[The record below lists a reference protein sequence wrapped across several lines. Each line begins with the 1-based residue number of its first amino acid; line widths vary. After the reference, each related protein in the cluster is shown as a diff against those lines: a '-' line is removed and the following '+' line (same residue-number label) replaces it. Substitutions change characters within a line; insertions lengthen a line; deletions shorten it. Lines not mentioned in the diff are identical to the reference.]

1 MILSAQNGLKVDL
14 GSVSLIHIFFFFG
27 GGGGEAEIH
36 VQCVVYNRHVSASL
50 KFNTIVLVC
59 IEQPNFQCVD
69 ICNHG
74 PGIHIYST

>member
-14 GSVSLIHIFFFFG
+14 GSVSLIHIFFFW
-27 GGGGEAEIH
+27 GGGEAEIH